1 MEQNNSFRTA
11 GFGGFHRQDVLDYIE
26 RTAKEHNQETERLT
40 AQLEAARGDAQA
52 AEAELSSLRQQLETA
67 NARAEALEEE
77 NKSLQTQLEP
87 LLAEGRSAQEL
98 RDQAEGYRQ
107 LKDDFASI
115 ELEARR
121 RASSLLESAKA
132 EADAI
137 LAQARAKE
145 SEILAQANARA
156 ESVQEQ
162 ARQQAERTVAQ
173 ASDEAEHIRAERRQ
187 LMARTRR
194 DFVTASDDLKNSVTG
209 ALREVDAL
217 RQDLS
222 SLSRTF
228 EENAQAVEELC
239 EEGEQ

>member
-26 RTAKEHNQETERLT
+26 RTAKEHTQETESLT
-40 AQLEAARGDAQA
+40 AQLEAARKDAQA
-52 AEAELSSLRQQLETA
+52 AEAELPELLGQLEAA
-67 NARAEALEEE
+67 NARAQALEAE
-77 NKSLQTQLEP
+77 NESLQAQLEP
-87 LLAEGRSAQEL
+87 LLAEGCTAQEL

-107 LKDDFASI
+107 LKDDFATI
-115 ELEARR
+115 ELEARC
-121 RASSLLESAKA
+121 RASSLLEKAKA
-132 EADAI
+132 QADAI
-137 LAQARAKE
+137 LAQARAEE
-145 SEILAQANARA
+145 SEILARANAQA
-156 ESVQEQ
+156 ESIQEQ
-162 ARQQAERTVAQ
+162 ARQQAERTIAQ
-173 ASDEAEHIRAERRQ
+173 ASDESEHIKAERRQ

-222 SLSRTF
+222 NLSRTF
-228 EENAQAVEELC
+228 EENAQAMEELC

>member
-26 RTAKEHNQETERLT
+26 RTAREYAREKADLT
-40 AQLEAARGDAQA
+40 AQLEAVRKTAQA
-52 AEAELSSLRQQLETA
+52 AETELPELRQQLEAA
-67 NARAEALEEE
+67 NARIQALETE
-77 NKSLQTQLEP
+77 NGSLQAQLGP
-87 LLAEGRSAQEL
+87 LLAEGCSAQEL

-115 ELEARR
+115 ELEARC
-121 RASSLLESAKA
+121 RASVLLETAKT
-132 EADAI
+132 EAAAI
-137 LAQARAKE
+137 LSRAND
-145 SEILAQANARA
+145 QA
-156 ESVQEQ
+156 ESIREQ
-162 ARQQAERTVAQ
+162 ARQQAERALAQ
-173 ASDEAEHIRAERRQ
+173 ASDETAHIKAERRQ
-187 LMARTRR
+187 LLSRTRR
-194 DFVTASDDLKNSVTG
+194 DFVTASDDLKNSVTA

-222 SLSRTF
+222 SLSRSF

>member
-26 RTAKEHNQETERLT
+26 RTAKEHTRETEGLT
-40 AQLEAARGDAQA
+40 AQLEAARRDAQS
-52 AEAELSSLRQQLETA
+52 AEAELSELRQQLEAA
-67 NARAEALEEE
+67 NARAQALETE
-77 NKSLQTQLEP
+77 NGSLQAQLEP
-87 LLAEGRSAQEL
+87 LLAEGRTAQEL

-107 LKDDFASI
+107 LKDDFATI
-115 ELEARR
+115 ELEAHC
-121 RASSLLESAKA
+121 RASSLLEKAKA
-132 EADAI
+132 QADTI
-137 LAQARAKE
+137 LTQARAEE
-145 SEILAQANARA
+145 SEILARANAQA
-156 ESVQEQ
+156 ESIQEQ
-162 ARQQAERTVAQ
+162 ARQQAERTIAQ
-173 ASDEAEHIRAERRQ
+173 ASDEAEHIKAERRQ

-222 SLSRTF
+222 NLSRTF

>member
-1 MEQNNSFRTA
+1 MDQNNSFRTA

-26 RTAKEHNQETERLT
+26 RTAKEHTQEKERLT
-40 AQLEAARGDAQA
+40 AQLVAAQKTAQTT
-52 AEAELSSLRQQLETA
+52 ETELTALRQQLEA
-67 NARAEALEEE
+67 VNARAQALEEE

-87 LLAEGRSAQEL
+87 LLAEGRSAKEL
-98 RDQAEGYRQ
+98 SDQAEGYRR
-107 LKDDFASI
+107 LKDDFATI

-121 RASSLLESAKA
+121 RASVLLETAKA
-132 EADAI
+132 ESETI
-137 LAQARAKE
+137 LAQARAEE
-145 SEILAQANARA
+145 SEILAQASARA

-162 ARQQAERTVAQ
+162 ARQQAERTIAH
-173 ASDEAEHIRAERRQ
+173 ASDEAEHIKAERRQ

-194 DFVTASDDLKNSVTG
+194 DFVTASDDLKNSATG